1 MFVDIVIFA
10 SILLTLTSVGLFF
23 LGSRIQTGHW
33 LLSLAVGAA
42 FALASWSVQLLI
54 TGKAL
59 PFGLAL
65 LAFLSIT
72 ACVVALFDHWTP
84 FGHSAFAAVVITS
97 ATFLSYAAFVIFA
110 AHLGPW
116 SLAFAVILFFLQ
128 FGTLSLLIANMFEII
143 DVICRTKWSRVEL
156 EKTVDGYS
164 PKVSLHVPIHSEP
177 PELVIETLNALAK
190 LEYPDYEVLVIDNN
204 TDDEELWRPIE
215 AYCEAAG
222 PKFRFFHLMPWP
234 GYKSGALNFALGE
247 TAPEAEIIGVI
258 DADYV
263 AEPNFLSDLVGHFND
278 PEMAF
283 VQTPQD
289 YRDQHFRG
297 RYGKALY
304 LSYLY
309 FFKVSMAYRNEYNA
323 IIYAGTMGLVR
334 RSALEK
340 VGRWSEWC
348 ITEDAELSLRLL
360 AAGYKSLYIDQT
372 YGRGLM
378 PLDYAGLKKQRFRW
392 AFGGMQILKLHWRT
406 LFLPWAVGHLT
417 WPQRLAYLNGGFQ
430 WLGDPIT
437 LCFTVILL
445 IGASILLI
453 ENSVYSHPLASGI
466 VMIPPLFIMFALL
479 RFIWALRIR
488 AKASMSEAFDALTIL
503 LGLTWVVSL
512 ACLRGLLSNT
522 GVFLRTPKQGDQPRF
537 LDSIRIVKIELFLG
551 LLCVAAAI
559 VLFVFTQV
567 SFDSALGIIFGLLLW
582 QGAIYLAAVRSS
594 FWSYFEYNPVS
605 ISRFKLAFR
614 NVGHQVADMITEVR
628 AAILLSVLVA
638 GLAML
643 FFFGKEYAPEFER
656 VQIADPMDQFLPVRS
671 LLEPREQEIA
681 GALLFQEAV
690 AAQQQDIDAALRLWA
705 PNGVID
711 DGKFSGRIWKGTD
724 QLKERYVR
732 EFSEREYIS
741 LHHTNMQIEIDGD
754 NAVIINDL
762 IAVYESGG
770 KRQRIHIR
778 QSDKWTLRRAGDRWQ
793 IVRLEKLNKG

>member
-1 MFVDIVIFA
+1 VDAA
-10 SILLTLTSVGLFF
+10 SSAARF
-23 LGSRIQTGHW
+23 LG
-33 LLSLAVGAA
+33 V
-42 FALASWSVQLLI
+42 
-54 TGKAL
+54 
-59 PFGLAL
+59 
-65 LAFLSIT
+65 T
-72 ACVVALFDHWTP
+72 ACVVALFDHWNP
-84 FGHSAFAAVVITS
+84 LGHSAFAAVIVTS

-128 FGTLSLLIANMFEII
+128 FGTLALLIANMFEII
-143 DVICRTKWSRVEL
+143 DVICRTRWSRIES
-156 EKTVDGYS
+156 EKSDEDYR

-177 PELVIETLNALAK
+177 PELVIETLDALAN
-190 LEYPDYEVLVIDNN
+190 LDYPDYEVLVIDNN
-204 TDDEELWRPIE
+204 TAEEELWRPIE
-215 AYCEAAG
+215 AYCAAAG

-234 GYKSGALNFALGE
+234 GYKSGALNFALAE

-263 AEPNFLSDLVGHFND
+263 AEPGFLSDLVGHFSD
-278 PEMAF
+278 SKMAF

-309 FFKVSMAYRNEYNA
+309 FFKVSMANRNEYNA

-334 RSALEK
+334 KSALEK
-340 VGRWSEWC
+340 VGGWSEWC

-392 AFGGMQILKLHWRT
+392 AFGGMQILKLHWRS
-406 LFLPWAVGHLT
+406 LLLPWAAGNLT
-417 WPQRLAYLNGGFQ
+417 WAQRLAYLNGGFQ
-430 WLGDPIT
+430 WLSDPIT
-437 LCFTVILL
+437 LSFTVILL
-445 IGASILLI
+445 IGATTLLV
-453 ENSVYSHPLASGI
+453 ENSVYSHPLAGGI

-488 AKASMSEAFDALTIL
+488 AKASLSEALDALTIL

-512 ACLRGLLSNT
+512 ACLRGLASNT

-537 LDSIRIVKIELFLG
+537 FDSIRIVKIELFLG
-551 LLCVAAAI
+551 MICVSAAI
-559 VLFVFTQV
+559 LLFLFTQV
-567 SFDSALGIIFGLLLW
+567 SIDSALGIIFGLLLW
-582 QGAIYLAAVRSS
+582 QAAIYLAAVRSS
-594 FWSYFEYNPVS
+594 FWSYFEHNPVS
-605 ISRFKLAFR
+605 ISRFKRAFR

-628 AAILLSVLVA
+628 AAILLGALIV
-638 GLAML
+638 GLSFL
-643 FFFGKEYAPEFER
+643 FFFGKENAPEFER
-656 VQIADPMDQFLPVRS
+656 IQIADPMEQFLPARS
-671 LLEPREQEIA
+671 LLVPREREIA

-690 AAQQQDIDAALRLWA
+690 AAQQQDIDAALRLWD

-711 DGKFSGRIWKGTD
+711 DTKFSGRVWRGTD

-732 EFSEREYIS
+732 EFSERQYIS

-754 NAVIINDL
+754 NAVIVNDL
-762 IAVYESGG
+762 HAVYDSEG
-770 KRQRIHIR
+770 KRQIIHIR
-778 QSDKWTLRRAGDRWQ
+778 QSDRWTLRRTGDRWQ
-793 IVRLEKLNKG
+793 IIRLEKLNKG